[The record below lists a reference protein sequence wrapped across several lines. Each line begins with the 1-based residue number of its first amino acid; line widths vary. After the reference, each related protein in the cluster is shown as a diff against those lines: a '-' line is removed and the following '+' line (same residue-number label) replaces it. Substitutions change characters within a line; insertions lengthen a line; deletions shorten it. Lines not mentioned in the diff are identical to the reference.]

1 MESKK
6 VDVLD
11 HGFVSLVDK
20 MQQGVAIK
28 TVNSARISH
37 GKESSGYNDKDKK
50 LVGFLWDNEH
60 TSPFRHSYYTFHI
73 KSPLFVFRQI
83 SKYQVGSTWRTYEV
97 NGEEVSAEV
106 FDHFYD
112 TDKGCSWNEISGR
125 YTELKEEFYIPDMF
139 RTNIGQANKQ
149 ASVDITKAGISSY
162 TGEELSINDR
172 WKDMFNYACKR
183 QFMMYKDFLM
193 DGMAKELA
201 RLILPQNIYTE
212 AYWTVSL
219 QGVLHFLKQRLA
231 ESAQFEIQ
239 EYARAIKSLI
249 SDDLDLLGI
258 NYEK

>member
-1 MESKK
+1 MELKK
-6 VDVLD
+6 VNVLD
-11 HGFVSLVDK
+11 YGFVSLVDK
-20 MQQGVAIK
+20 MQQDVAIK

-37 GKESSGYNDKDKK
+37 GKESTGYNDKDKK

-139 RTNIGQANKQ
+139 RTNIGQSNKQ
-149 ASVDITKAGISSY
+149 ASVDITKVSFSSY
-162 TGEELSINDR
+162 TGEESSINDDWR
-172 WKDMFNYACKR
+172 NKFKEICIG
-183 QFMMYKDFLM
+183 QFLWYKKFL
-193 DGMAKELA
+193 DGGMAKELA

-231 ESAQFEIQ
+231 EGAQFEIQ

-249 SDDLDLLGI
+249 NDDLELLGI